1 MFAFYSFYFCIS
13 FYIPIIKLIWLL
25 KCVVS
30 QTHYVQRLDGTNGLA
45 VAISAWS
52 FRKRIFHFDLGTHPF
67 LSSHSPPASLSF
79 FPADQ
84 KGPPSHGQLHE
95 SRALLIACN
104 TMFSEWVSKEGHT
117 HNCIKQCIWVF
128 YVFVWTQPP
137 SFHPLGGEKVLLLF
151 QYLKAWDILK
161 FWLIFH
167 VISVPLFQDGMGNLR
182 ITEKGLKLE
191 GDSEFLQ
198 PLYAKEIQ
206 SRPVSFRW
214 EKELLFL

>member
-45 VAISAWS
+45 VNDFCVEFQKKDLPLWS
-52 FRKRIFHFDLGTHPF
+52 GDSSFSVFPLTSCLPFFLPCRPKRASFTWAAAREPGTTDCLQYDVLRMSEQRGSYAQLHQTVY
-67 LSSHSPPASLSF
+67 LSLLCICLDPASLI
-79 FPADQ
+79 
-84 KGPPSHGQLHE
+84 PPS
-95 SRALLIACN
+95 
-104 TMFSEWVSKEGHT
+104 
-117 HNCIKQCIWVF
+117 
-128 YVFVWTQPP
+128 
-137 SFHPLGGEKVLLLF
+137 GGEKVLLLF